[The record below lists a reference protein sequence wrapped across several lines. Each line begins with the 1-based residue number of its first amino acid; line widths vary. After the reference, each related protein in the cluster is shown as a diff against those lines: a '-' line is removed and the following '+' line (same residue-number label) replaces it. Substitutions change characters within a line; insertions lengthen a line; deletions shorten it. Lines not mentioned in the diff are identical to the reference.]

1 MCDLSARSCHK
12 QIEPNKGPQQVAPTR
27 LRSNPLSGSSNGK
40 ETVPMSVRVSSPDD
54 VQFPIIENS
63 SIQYEYSKFK
73 QDSDANE
80 TTLLT
85 GQITVANEGV
95 SEISNNNFNADA
107 SETDAIIV
115 AIILEIPFSKLFET
129 KFRLKKITKIYTTSS
144 FVAAMFK

>member
-1 MCDLSARSCHK
+1 
-12 QIEPNKGPQQVAPTR
+12 
-27 LRSNPLSGSSNGK
+27 
-40 ETVPMSVRVSSPDD
+40 MSVRVSSPDD

-115 AIILEIPFSKLFET
+115 AIILEIPFNKLFET

-144 FVAAMFK
+144 FVAAMFKSLATFFRIQFQKMFQFSRKCTISENIQKMF